1 METTKTI
8 LQISELI
15 NSNDNKQALILL
27 DKLIEF
33 KSHAP
38 TKDSR
43 QSWFTL
49 LKRFKAFYVDHI
61 NGNIK
66 SVENIPFNVFKHG
79 NGKHPF
85 INYSTIPVTNCPG
98 AGNCVNYCYSKN
110 SMRFPL
116 AVCSWLQNQI
126 LENHYFNLIEISF
139 NNFINQ
145 SKYKKAIE
153 NKGFINFRLY
163 NDGDFRTKEILIKW
177 MELLRSYDPSVKC
190 YGYTKSLH
198 FLKALAIEQYNFP
211 SNYLTNIS
219 LGGKYDA
226 LKDSSLIKNLSI
238 YRGEFISHKM
248 DKVFKTS
255 KGYQKQDYKDIK
267 KAYKK
272 DKIFIC
278 PLVCNSCSGAG
289 HACGSDVF
297 KDKKIIIPIHG

>member
-33 KSHAP
+33 KSHAT
-38 TKDSR
+38 TKDSH

-49 LKRFKAFYVDHI
+49 LNRFKAFYVDHI

-139 NNFINQ
+139 NDFINQ

-226 LKDSSLIKNLSI
+226 LKDSSLIKN
-238 YRGEFISHKM
+238 YPFIGVNLLAIKWIKFLKRL
-248 DKVFKTS
+248 KV
-255 KGYQKQDYKDIK
+255 IK
-267 KAYKK
+267 NRITEK
-272 DKIFIC
+272 
-278 PLVCNSCSGAG
+278 
-289 HACGSDVF
+289 
-297 KDKKIIIPIHG
+297 